1 MHKRRKDDMI
11 KERYKILRSI
21 GMDMLSSAFISVGN
35 YLLQTQRG
43 CIVVLFTVMEYDFDD
58 EKK

>member
-1 MHKRRKDDMI
+1 MI
-11 KERYKILRSI
+11 KERYKILRNI
-21 GMDMLSSAFISVGN
+21 GMDRLSSAFISVVN

-43 CIVVLFTVMEYDFDD
+43 YIVFLFVVMEYDFDD

>member
-1 MHKRRKDDMI
+1 MI
-11 KERYKILRSI
+11 KERYKILRNI

-35 YLLQTQRG
+35 YLLQIQRG
-43 CIVVLFTVMEYDFDD
+43 YIVVLFTVMEYDFDD